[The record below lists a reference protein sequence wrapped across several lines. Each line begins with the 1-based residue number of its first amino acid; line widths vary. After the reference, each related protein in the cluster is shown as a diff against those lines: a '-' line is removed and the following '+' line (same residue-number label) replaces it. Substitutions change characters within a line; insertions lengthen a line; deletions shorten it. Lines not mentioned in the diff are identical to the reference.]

1 MGRPTK
7 EAKLKRE
14 KIINLGLHKRDNL
27 LYTDF
32 EERTEKLS
40 KAITSHIFCGECH
53 KRIVDSTI
61 FSPKKDEKFIFRKKY
76 KSLEDKFYSLL
87 DIDKDIFYYYYYIH
101 QSDNNSFLDDDSH
114 KFYTIENIELELD
127 EVEKFKR
134 PSNIILI
141 NKNYSSF
148 NPLRIHDTPMNLE
161 DDNNSPKV
169 NKVYAELD
177 LSKPIEELLEFVS
190 MIKKEYKQNPKNIY
204 SHDFK
209 AYECTFSNCDI
220 YKSKSPKPMN
230 GRLSDVLFIYD
241 CKKANLNNEYIID
254 EINNYWQDNKKIY
267 KDTFRPSTLETYYD
281 LSKKY
286 IDNKE
291 YKAFTCGYDL
301 S

>member
-32 EERTEKLS
+32 EERTKNLS

-61 FSPKKDEKFIFRKKY
+61 YTPKKDEKIILRKKY
-76 KSLEDKFYSLL
+76 KSFEDKFYSLL
-87 DIDKDIFYYYYYIH
+87 DIDKDIFFYYYFIR
-101 QSDNNSFLDDDSH
+101 QSDNNSFLDDDNH
-114 KFYTIENIELELD
+114 KFYSIENIELELN

-141 NKNYSSF
+141 NKNYSPF

-190 MIKKEYKQNPKNIY
+190 MIKEEYKQNPKNIY

-209 AYECTFSNCDI
+209 AYKCTFSNCDI

-267 KDTFRPSTLETYYD
+267 KDKFRPSTLETYYD

-291 YKAFTCGYDL
+291 YRAFTCGYDL